1 MSRVIAVDFDGTL
14 CKDAY
19 PAIGNANMRLIKS
32 LIGNRKNGDKLIL
45 WTCRE
50 GERLQEAVAWCK
62 AQGLEFDAVNEN
74 LPELVKKYGSDPRK
88 IGCNLLI
95 DDKSVKPFW

>member
-50 GERLQEAVAWCK
+50 GEHLQEAVDWCK

-95 DDKSVKPFW
+95 DDKSIKPFW